1 MMRPYAIRKSIN
13 RTGVVKKDTMFGS
26 IWLLTYIVVVAGLS
40 IYGLHRL
47 FMVFL
52 YLRHRNQRPVPAG
65 RFTTLPRVTVQL
77 PIYNERYVVER
88 LIRSVAAL
96 DYPRDR
102 LQIQVLD
109 DSTDETRALASSL
122 VAEVQQ
128 SGVDII
134 HCHRM
139 NRQGFKAG
147 ALQEGMAT
155 ATGEFIA
162 IFDADFVPPPGLLRE
177 SLDYFTDPS
186 VGMIQTRWGHLN
198 RGYNLL
204 TRVQALL
211 LDGHLIIEQT
221 ARSRSG
227 CFFNFNGTAGIWRRQ
242 AIEDSGGWQDDTL
255 TEDLDLSY
263 RAQLQGWRFVFI
275 PDLVT
280 PAELPVD
287 MNAFKAQQYRWAKGA
302 VQTCKKLLPAV
313 WRSRFPLHVKVEA
326 TFHLTSNFAYLL
338 LALMALL
345 VHPDLRQ
352 QGVHWQSIL
361 MIDVPVFMAA
371 SFSIFLFYAIALR
384 AGGISWLRILFY
396 IPMLIAVGI
405 GLCLNNARAVLEAVF
420 SHHSEFTRTPKYGVS
435 EVASSWWSMAYRS
448 GRSLLPWIE
457 LVLSAYYA
465 GFVVYAWHHQQW
477 VSLPFFALFCF
488 GFGYAA
494 VLSLF
499 QGSVFS
505 RALTR
510 LKLSLSYGI

>member
-1 MMRPYAIRKSIN
+1 MRGHAF
-13 RTGVVKKDTMFGS
+13 VFMMFGS
-26 IWLLTYIVVVAGLS
+26 IWLLTYALVVAGLS

-47 FMVFL
+47 WTVIVYF
-52 YLRHRNQRPVPAG
+52 RHRARPMRPPG
-65 RFTTLPRVTVQL
+65 RWAELPRVTVQL
-77 PIYNERYVVER
+77 PVYNERYVVER
-88 LIRSVAAL
+88 LLRSVAAL

-109 DSTDETRALASSL
+109 DSTDETVGIVARVTAELRA
-122 VAEVQQ
+122 E
-128 SGVDII
+128 GVDIE
-134 HCHRM
+134 HVRRG
-139 NRQGFKAG
+139 NRRGFKAG
-147 ALQEGMAT
+147 ALQAGLAT
-155 ATGEFIA
+155 AKGEFIA
-162 IFDADFVPPPGLLRE
+162 IFDADFVPPRHLLRAA
-177 SLDYFTDPS
+177 LDHFTDPE

-198 RGYNLL
+198 RGHNLL

-227 CFFNFNGTAGIWRRQ
+227 CFFNFNGTAGVWRRK
-242 AIEDSGGWQDDTL
+242 AIEDAGGWQDDTL

-263 RAQLQGWRFVFI
+263 RAQLRGWKFVFL

-313 WRSRFPLHVKVEA
+313 WRSRFPWHVKLES

-361 MIDVPVFMAA
+361 AVDVPVFFMA
-371 SFSIFLFYAIALR
+371 SFSIFLFYAVALR
-384 AGGISWLRILFY
+384 ASGVSWLKIVGY
-396 IPMLIAVGI
+396 VPMLIAVGI

-420 SHHSEFTRTPKYGVS
+420 NHPSEFTRTPKYGVADAA
-435 EVASSWWSMAYRS
+435 VPWWSLAYRS
-448 GRSLLPWIE
+448 GRSWLPWVE
-457 LVLSAYYA
+457 LALCLYYA
-465 GFVVYAWHHQQW
+465 GFVAYAWSHQQW

-494 VLSLF
+494 CLSLT
-499 QGSVFS
+499 QGSFFAQAWS
-505 RALTR
+505 RA
-510 LKLSLSYGI
+510 KH

>member
-1 MMRPYAIRKSIN
+1 
-13 RTGVVKKDTMFGS
+13 MFGS
-26 IWLLTYIVVVAGLS
+26 IWLLTYGLVVAGLS

-47 FMVFL
+47 WTVIVFF
-52 YLRHRNQRPVPAG
+52 RCRGRQPVPPR
-65 RFTTLPRVTVQL
+65 RFEVLPRVTVQL
-77 PIYNERYVVER
+77 PVYNERYVVER

-96 DYPRDR
+96 DYPRER
-102 LQIQVLD
+102 LQVQVLD
-109 DSTDETRALASSL
+109 DSTDETTGI
-122 VAEVQQ
+122 VAGLIRELRQD
-128 SGVDII
+128 GLDIL
-134 HCHRM
+134 HVHR
-139 NRQGFKAG
+139 RDRSGFKAG
-147 ALQEGMAT
+147 ALQAGLPE

-162 IFDADFVPPPGLLRE
+162 IFDADFVPPPEMLRATV
-177 SLDYFTDPS
+177 DYFTDPQ

-198 RGYNLL
+198 RGHNLL

-227 CFFNFNGTAGIWRRQ
+227 CFFNFNGTAGIWRRS
-242 AIEDSGGWQDDTL
+242 AIEDAGGWQDDTL

-263 RAQLQGWRFVFI
+263 RAQLKGWRFVFV

-313 WRSRFPLHVKVEA
+313 WKSGFPLRVKVEA

-352 QGVHWQSIL
+352 QGVHWESIL
-361 MIDVPVFMAA
+361 AIDLPVFLMA
-371 SFSIFLFYAIALR
+371 SFSIFLFYAAALR
-384 AGGISWLRILFY
+384 AGGVSWLRILFY

-420 SHHSEFTRTPKYGVS
+420 NHQSEFTRTPKYGVAS
-435 EVASSWWSMAYRS
+435 EPVPWWSLAYRS
-448 GRSLLPWIE
+448 GRSWLPWIE
-457 LVLSAYYA
+457 LVLCLYYA
-465 GFVVYAWHHQQW
+465 GFVVYAWSREQW
-477 VSLPFFALFCF
+477 VSLPFFMLFCF

-494 VLSLF
+494 CLSLT
-499 QGSVFS
+499 QGSSFAQAWG
-505 RALTR
+505 RA
-510 LKLSLSYGI
+510 KG